1 MISLSTIAGVSAPLL
16 TLVAESIY
24 IFSIFHPG
32 PKAHE
37 RTRPSRS
44 TFWIWTLVQAMLA
57 LSYFRAGGG
66 AAAGLSA
73 AYAAS
78 FFVIAILSIRFGY
91 SKWAR
96 GDTLCL
102 VGALVSA
109 GLWTLTLYGF
119 DWHPQSS
126 ALLATIL
133 LLLTDFLGALPTIQK
148 ARKDPRSEERA
159 AWLLATI
166 AIAVNFFAITDWQI
180 ADYLYTPYLLVT
192 NCLVTFYLWRP
203 VIKK

>member
-1 MISLSTIAGVSAPLL
+1 MTSLPIIAGVLAPLL

-32 PKAHE
+32 PQRGE

-57 LSYFRAGGG
+57 FSYYEAGGG
-66 AAAGLSA
+66 MAAGLSA
-73 AYAAS
+73 AYAVS
-78 FFVIAILSIRFGY
+78 FLLIAILSIWWGY
-91 SKWAR
+91 SQWSR
-96 GDTLCL
+96 IDTACL

-109 GLWTLTLYGF
+109 GLWALTLYGF
-119 DWHPQSS
+119 DWHPERS

-133 LLLTDFLGALPTIQK
+133 LLFTDFLGALPTIKK
-148 ARKDPRSEERA
+148 AHKDPRTEERV

-166 AIAVNFFAITDWQI
+166 AIVVNFFAITDWQT
-180 ADYLYTPYLLVT
+180 ADYLYTPYLFVT
-192 NCLVTFYLWRP
+192 NCLVTYLLWRP
-203 VIKK
+203 VIKR